1 MRFKQTFLKT
11 IGLISFVYLGSCQS
25 PNTKPKSLNYNSTD
39 TNYVVNPTFGSDD
52 SLNQILEVYRK
63 EKDLK
68 MNKVL
73 TTTKQGLT
81 KARPQSAL
89 TNLMAD
95 VCLEE
100 SRNETTQIID
110 FSIVNFGGIRSSV
123 PKGEVTL
130 EDVYKLMPFD
140 NTLCVLEIHKD
151 SVQSM
156 ANYIVRRGGEPIS
169 GLQLT
174 ISNDT
179 LSEVLINDKPLDTKN
194 SYWLATSD
202 YLANGGDKMHFLSNP
217 IQRIDLNLK
226 VRDALIQSFER
237 QEELNPSQQKRII
250 YVGK

>member
-1 MRFKQTFLKT
+1 MLFQRTFSKSLC
-11 IGLISFVYLGSCQS
+11 LVALFYLGSCES
-25 PNTKPKSLNYNSTD
+25 PKTESTQHNHNYSD
-39 TNYVVNPTFGSDD
+39 TNYVIQPSFGSDD

-73 TTTKQGLT
+73 SKTKRGLT
-81 KARPQSAL
+81 KKRPQSAL

-100 SRNETTQIID
+100 SRKQTEQIID
-110 FSIVNFGGIRSSV
+110 FSLVNFGGIRSSV

-140 NTLCVLEIHKD
+140 NTLCILEIHKD

-156 ANYIVRRGGEPIS
+156 AEYIVRRGGEPIS
-169 GLQLT
+169 GIQLT
-174 ISNDT
+174 VKKEV
-179 LSEVLINDKPLDTKN
+179 LEHVLINNKPLDTKE

-202 YLANGGDKMHFLSNP
+202 YLANGGDRMSFLSNP
-217 IQRIDLNLK
+217 ISRINFNLK

-237 QEELNPSQQKRII
+237 QDELNPSSEKRII
-250 YVGK
+250 YVN

>member
-1 MRFKQTFLKT
+1 MLFQRTFSKSLC
-11 IGLISFVYLGSCQS
+11 LVALFYLGSCES
-25 PNTKPKSLNYNSTD
+25 PKTESTQLNHNYSD
-39 TNYVVNPTFGSDD
+39 TNYVIQPSFGSDD

-73 TTTKQGLT
+73 SKTKRGLT
-81 KARPQSAL
+81 KKRPQSAL

-100 SRNETTQIID
+100 SRKQTEQIID
-110 FSIVNFGGIRSSV
+110 FSLVNFGGIRSSV

-140 NTLCVLEIHKD
+140 NTLCILEIHKD

-156 ANYIVRRGGEPIS
+156 AEYIVRRGGEPIS
-169 GLQLT
+169 GIQLT
-174 ISNDT
+174 VKKEV
-179 LSEVLINDKPLDTKN
+179 LEHVLINNKPLDTKE

-202 YLANGGDKMHFLSNP
+202 YLANGGDRMSFLSNP
-217 IQRIDLNLK
+217 ISRINFNLK

-237 QEELNPSQQKRII
+237 QDELNPSSEKRII
-250 YVGK
+250 YVN